1 MSLRE
6 RLRWSGDGAVHDG
19 PRRYLV
25 MRPDVLM
32 GAAARLD
39 GPGRAAWLAAMADS
53 ARQQGGDSLRA
64 YRQAG
69 ATETASLLATTEAAA
84 ADLGWGRWTLTLAG
98 DALHLQVMHSPFAAG
113 WRAAAGRA
121 APEPVC
127 APIQGLLAALADCV
141 FGDACTIVEHHC
153 SAVHGDGRAGNG
165 APCQFSAR
173 RA

>member
-6 RLRWSGDGAVHDG
+6 RLQWSGDGAVHDG

-39 GPGRAAWLAAMADS
+39 AAGRSAWLAAMVDS

-69 ATETASLLATTEAAA
+69 AADAATLLATTEAAA
-84 ADLGWGRWTLTLAG
+84 ADLGWGRWTLALSGDTLQLEVA
-98 DALHLQVMHSPFAAG
+98 HSPFAAG
-113 WRAAAGRA
+113 WHAAAA
-121 APEPVC
+121 SLAPAPVC

-141 FGDACTIVEHHC
+141 LGEACTAAEHRC
-153 SAVHGDGRAGNG
+153 SAMHDGDTG
-165 APCQFSAR
+165 PCRFSAH